1 MAGSGFAQFMI
12 SSIKSNSRRTRHT
25 SFDKNKLLN
34 NISKKKNQNLFLK
47 KLLNNNFLKLEIN
60 YRKAIKFI
68 NTKSYFSHLYL

>member
-34 NISKKKNQNLFLK
+34 NILKKNQNLFLK
-47 KLLNNNFLKLEIN
+47 KLLHNNFLKLEIN

>member
-34 NISKKKNQNLFLK
+34 NISKKNQNLFLK